1 MNWQEKDRIDGN
13 GVYYESVTPQG
24 RSAYVIQRNRDF
36 PLWGSSIDLGVHA
49 PGLDVSEGS
58 VFVGPSYIVKT
69 AKDAMRLCERAVQAA
84 GL

>member
-1 MNWQEKDRIDGN
+1 MACTTSRIL
-13 GVYYESVTPQG
+13 TPQG

-36 PLWGSSIDLGVHA
+36 HVVGKLDDLGVHA